1 MTKIKINEKYHI
13 EVDRYNYTL
22 VETIKYVNKK
32 GEADERDNPLGYYPA
47 LESALIALSHL
58 MTIRERET
66 CSLDE
71 YITQSIE
78 CSKTIRNSLK
88 LNVKDL
94 EELK

>member
-1 MTKIKINEKYHI
+1 MTEIKINEKYHI

-47 LESALIALSHL
+47 LENALIALSHL
-58 MTIRERET
+58 ITIRERET
-66 CSLDE
+66 YSLDE

>member
-1 MTKIKINEKYHI
+1 MTKIRINEKYHI

-32 GEADERDNPLGYYPA
+32 GEDDERENPLGYYPA
-47 LESALIALSHL
+47 LENALIALSHL

-66 CSLDE
+66 YSIDE

-78 CSKTIRNSLK
+78 CSKTIRNILK

>member
-32 GEADERDNPLGYYPA
+32 GEDDERDNPLGYYPA
-47 LESALIALSHL
+47 LENALIALSHL
-58 MTIRERET
+58 MTIRELET
-66 CSLDE
+66 YSIDE

>member
-1 MTKIKINEKYHI
+1 MTIIKINEKYHI

-66 CSLDE
+66 YSLDE

>member
-1 MTKIKINEKYHI
+1 MTKIKMNEKYHI

-32 GEADERDNPLGYYPA
+32 GEDDERDNPLGYYPA
-47 LESALIALSHL
+47 LENALIALSHL

-66 CSLDE
+66 YSLDE